1 MLFSGGLFSYFLAKN
16 EELIL
21 WDGLGGIRYFEYRMY
36 QNLAIT
42 FNINVDIY
50 IILWA
55 VAFMIANITFFYFD
69 HK

>member
-36 QNLAIT
+36 
-42 FNINVDIY
+42 
-50 IILWA
+50 
-55 VAFMIANITFFYFD
+55 
-69 HK
+69 